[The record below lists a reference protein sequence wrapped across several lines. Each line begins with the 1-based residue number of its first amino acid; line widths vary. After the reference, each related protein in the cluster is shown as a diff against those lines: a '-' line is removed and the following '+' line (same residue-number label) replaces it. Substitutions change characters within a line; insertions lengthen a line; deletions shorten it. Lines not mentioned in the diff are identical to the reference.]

1 MIFGLGATSTEK
13 LSLSNRTSLHF
24 PDGAIQP
31 GDDKVYRP
39 VQERVEDLL
48 VDIEEP
54 FRKKLAIRSR
64 VKCANEKQRTTV
76 KSDAVLDRR

>member
-31 GDDKVYRP
+31 GDDKVYRF
-39 VQERVEDLL
+39 VQEKVEDLL
-48 VDIEEP
+48 VDIED
-54 FRKKLAIRSR
+54 KIKSWYWRSR
-64 VKCANEKQRTTV
+64 VKEEVEDSRTG
-76 KSDAVLDRR
+76 L